1 MGWSAEVMRGGVE
14 GAPVQR
20 RLARRSHARDAQRHG
35 HVYGAAA
42 GWKSRPANR

>member
-1 MGWSAEVMRGGVE
+1 MRGGVE
-14 GAPVQR
+14 GALIQR
-20 RLARRSHARDAQRHG
+20 RVARRLHVRDAQRHD